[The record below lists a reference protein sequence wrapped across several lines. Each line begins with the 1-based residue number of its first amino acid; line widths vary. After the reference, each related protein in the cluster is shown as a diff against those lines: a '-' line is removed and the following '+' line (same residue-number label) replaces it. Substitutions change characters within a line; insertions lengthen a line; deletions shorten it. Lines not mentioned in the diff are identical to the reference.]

1 MGVKG
6 WLFIGAGVVLTI
18 VAALGLRKREDL
30 CAEKTEYIIKEVDE
44 KARKNKEVQ
53 PVDAVEK
60 LANDVEEAF
69 KDMGLDDA
77 EIVAEAVEIK
87 EK

>member
-18 VAALGLRKREDL
+18 AVALGLRKREDL
-30 CAEKTEYIIKEVDE
+30 CAEKTECIIKEVDE
-44 KARKNKEVQ
+44 KARKNKEVH
-53 PVDAVEK
+53 PMDVEE